1 MTGPNVDAIQVQIK
15 RMLNRFPESQEGL
28 FTLLGWTICED
39 DKDAGAGSATDAKA
53 LWALAAWSSVSS
65 GRTVEWC
72 CMECEWQ
79 CWLGTGK
86 DYDLPVIGTGVSPA
100 AASMDAI
107 SKAAAK

>member
-1 MTGPNVDAIQVQIK
+1 MTQIEE
-15 RMLNRFPESQEGL
+15 ESHHWRQRAEAA
-28 FTLLGWTICED
+28 E
-39 DKDAGAGSATDAKA
+39 KA
-53 LWALAAWSSVSS
+53 LAEARKDSERLDYAEALRALAAWSSVSS